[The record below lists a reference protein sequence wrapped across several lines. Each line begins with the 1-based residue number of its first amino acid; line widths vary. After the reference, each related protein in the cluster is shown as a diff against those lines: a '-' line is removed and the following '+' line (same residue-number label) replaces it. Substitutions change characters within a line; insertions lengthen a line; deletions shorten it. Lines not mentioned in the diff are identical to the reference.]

1 LFLKKEAFLDYQT
14 QQNLSPGT
22 HISPLSKRC
31 DLLVLSSILNL
42 DSYESY
48 LLPTSQL
55 PGHIAFENQSAKAES
70 INVSKLSNDHA
81 YVSPKLG
88 EISELSLELRYPNI
102 SSPELR
108 YPNISSPISVLPS
121 NQKLKLTREHRTV
134 VGDTMPIPT
143 PHKKHANVSEHVAS
157 DGHNSIP
164 KFYTVSSN
172 KPLRHVSPVNLA
184 INTSFS
190 DTTAFGNDTE
200 KLGLESNRYFA
211 EDKPQF
217 AVQKAQRHF
226 FNKA

>member
-1 LFLKKEAFLDYQT
+1 MFLKKEAFLDYQT

-31 DLLVLSSILNL
+31 DLLNLSSILNL

-55 PGHIAFENQSAKAES
+55 PGHIAFENQSAKTES
-70 INVSKLSNDHA
+70 INIPKLSNDHA
-81 YVSPKLG
+81 FVSAKLG
-88 EISELSLELRYPNI
+88 ERSELSLELRSPNPI
-102 SSPELR
+102 
-108 YPNISSPISVLPS
+108 ISSPISVLPL
-121 NQKLKLTREHRTV
+121 NQKQKLTREHRTV
-134 VGDTMPIPT
+134 VGDTMPVPT
-143 PHKKHANVSEHVAS
+143 PHKKHNVSEHVAS

-190 DTTAFGNDTE
+190 DTTAFGNDTIRFSDG
-200 KLGLESNRYFA
+200 KPHFS

-217 AVQKAQRHF
+217 SVQKAQRHF